1 MNLVTYWKNLSVKKK
16 LVIVL
21 LSVPIVLSL
30 TQLINT
36 AKHVVE
42 GQNKPNQVLA
52 ERVADNVLDKI
63 DRNFYERFGDVQA
76 FAFNVLA
83 RKGALKSSE
92 KEVKIEKKDKK
103 KKQKKESKEKQDT
116 TAKVDYSD
124 VQNFM
129 NTMVS
134 YYALYDVMMI
144 CDRKGDVQFIN
155 TKEKSGKNIYSSFI
169 VGKNISNEP
178 WFHACM
184 NPSGPEGGAWYSDF
198 MESDIVKEIYH
209 TNGYGMGF
217 AAPIKNAKGDIIGV
231 WYNFAN
237 WKEVTQTIREEAQG
251 HLSELSKDAKLIIT
265 DAQNKV
271 IDGEDESLIEK
282 KYIIDETEI
291 NTGKSIF
298 KIDGENATSDNALVT
313 WDKSEGA
320 FSYKGKGWKAMVIV
334 PKARLTFGT
343 FFSEDLI
350 GIIVIILVMMAIAIL
365 FSLLFSV
372 SLTKRI
378 DKTNAVL
385 QKLGKGELVK
395 LDDVEH
401 TNDEIGQIIQSVD
414 ELSENLSKTA
424 NFSKNIGEG
433 DLEAEFEPLG
443 SEDVLGNSLITMR
456 ANLKQ
461 VKEEEAKRNW
471 VVEGLAKFTIFTRDT
486 SDEEKFYNVI
496 LSNLIRYIHANQG
509 YLYVINDEDPEN
521 VHMEVKA
528 VYAYGKQR
536 YLEEKQVI
544 KYKQGMVG
552 QAWFDKEP
560 LYFTEIPTDYVNIT
574 SGMGESTPTCIF
586 IVPLKVNDEVYGAL
600 EIASFEELT
609 SEKVEFINKLSETI
623 ASTISTVKMNER
635 TKLLL
640 MQSQQQAENLRSQEE
655 EIRQNM
661 EEMQATSAEMQRV
674 QRQMTLE
681 KQKMEE
687 EFLAQSQII
696 NSIAIVSKT
705 DVQGNITYVNDEFC
719 KWAKYSREEVMGKNH
734 RILRHPDMPAE
745 AFDDLWQ
752 TISSGRIWRGE
763 VKNLAKDGSYYWV
776 DAIIAPVLDKSG
788 KPKEYIA
795 QRFVINEKK
804 EQEAKLKELLN
815 K

>member
-1 MNLVTYWKNLSVKKK
+1 MKLLTYWKNLSVKKK

-21 LSVPIVLSL
+21 LSVPIILSL

-42 GQNKPNQVLA
+42 GRNKPNVVLA

-76 FAFNVLA
+76 FAYNKLA
-83 RKGALKSSE
+83 EKGSLKS
-92 KEVKIEKKDKK
+92 IQLLGDDN
-103 KKQKKESKEKQDT
+103 SKEIKT
-116 TAKVDYSD
+116 VNYTD
-124 VQNFM
+124 VQDFI

-134 YYALYDVMMI
+134 YYVLYDVMMI
-144 CDRKGDVQFIN
+144 CDKKGNVQFIN
-155 TKEKSGKNIYSSFI
+155 TKDKNGNTIYSSGL
-169 VGKNISNEP
+169 VGRNFASEP
-178 WFHACM
+178 WFNACM
-184 NPSGPEGGAWYSDF
+184 SSVGPEGGAWYSDF
-198 MESDIVKEIYH
+198 MISPIAKEIYH
-209 TNGYGMGF
+209 SNGYGMGF
-217 AAPIKNAKGDIIGV
+217 AAPIKNEKGEILGV

-237 WKEVTQTIREEAQG
+237 WMEVTQSIRIEAQG
-251 HLSELSKDAKLIIT
+251 HLKELSKDSKLMIT
-265 DAQNKV
+265 NSQNQV
-271 IDGEDESLIEK
+271 IDGEDDDLIRNKYVINES
-282 KYIIDETEI
+282 EI
-291 NTGKSIF
+291 NQGNSVFQIQGDK
-298 KIDGENATSDNALVT
+298 ATIDNALLV

-320 FSYKGKGWKAMVIV
+320 FTFKGKGWKAVIII
-334 PKARLTFGT
+334 PKERLTFGT
-343 FFSEDLI
+343 FFSKDLI
-350 GIIVIILVMMAIAIL
+350 GIIVIILIMMAIAIV
-365 FSLLFSV
+365 FSLIFSM
-372 SLTKRI
+372 SITKRI
-378 DKTNAVL
+378 DKTNSVL

-395 LDDVEH
+395 MNDIEH
-401 TNDEIGQIIQSVD
+401 SNDEIGQIIQSVD

-424 NFSKNIGEG
+424 NFSKSIGEG
-433 DLEAEFEPLG
+433 DLEANFEPLG
-443 SEDVLGNSLITMR
+443 EKDVLGNSLITMR

-461 VKEEEAKRNW
+461 VKEDEAKRNW

-509 YLYVINDEDPEN
+509 YLYVINDENPED

-536 YLEEKQVI
+536 YLEEKQII
-544 KYKQGMVG
+544 KYKQGLVG

-574 SGMGESTPTCIF
+574 SGMGEATPTSIF

-600 EIASFEELT
+600 EIASFEELS

-674 QRQMTLE
+674 QRQMAIE
-681 KQKMEE
+681 KQRLED
-687 EFLAQSQII
+687 EFMAQSQII
-696 NSIAIVSKT
+696 NTVAIVSKT

-745 AFDDLWQ
+745 AFDDLWK
-752 TISSGRIWRGE
+752 TISSGKIWRGE
-763 VKNLAKDGSYYWV
+763 VKNLAKDGSFYWV

-804 EQEAKLKELLN
+804 ALEEKVKALEGN